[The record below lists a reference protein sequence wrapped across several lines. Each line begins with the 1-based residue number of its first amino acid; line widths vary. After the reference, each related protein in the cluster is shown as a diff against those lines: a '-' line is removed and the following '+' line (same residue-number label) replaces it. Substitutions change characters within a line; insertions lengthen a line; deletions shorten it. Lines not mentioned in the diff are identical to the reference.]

1 MIIVIA
7 SAKGG
12 SAKSTTAQH
21 LAAYL
26 ASRRGVGPVVLS
38 DADQNETSL
47 SWFNRGLENPK
58 LPEPKFTVV
67 GADEAV
73 DPDDYD
79 HLIVDSAAA
88 PDSAELAELMEVA
101 DLLIVPTAPSIF
113 DLEAAIA
120 TTTTLEVPPEQYS
133 LLLTLVPP
141 GNSNQ
146 GPQAYQALKDAELS
160 ICKHWVCRRSVYA
173 QAAIAGATVNQLKGK
188 PAQTAW
194 KEYQMAFKTILRGR
208 L

>member
-26 ASRRGVGPVVLS
+26 GARRGAGPVVLS

-47 SWFNRGLENPK
+47 SWYRRGQENAK

-67 GADEAV
+67 GADEV
-73 DPDDYD
+73 LDPDSYN
-79 HLIVDSAAA
+79 HLVIDSAAA
-88 PDSAELAELMEVA
+88 PNSAELEELMTVA

-120 TTTTLEVPPEQYS
+120 TTITLEVPPERYS

-141 GNSNQ
+141 GNSSQ
-146 GPQAYQALKDAELS
+146 GPQAYEALKDAELS
-160 ICKHWVCRRSVYA
+160 VCKHWVCRRSVYA

-194 KEYQMAFKTILRGR
+194 QEYQTAFKTILRGR